1 MVGVH
6 PDGGSTGVGYGA
18 AGAEVETVHAGAQ
31 MAPVDP
37 AAVEGEHANPF
48 LTSCTRSAV
57 DWSDVAGERR
67 AQTQTVRVIGQR
79 SRLNDGHQTAE
90 QRKSSGKA
98 ARRRHHVTGVD
109 LLVANPQVQNLTFL
123 PILLVDFATVNRG
136 GRQHRCQR

>member
-67 AQTQTVRVIGQR
+67 AQTQTCVQPDMQISFKSCPNYVQIIQLLELLKFQMSLLSLITIIKTIQIQIVIIIFKFK
-79 SRLNDGHQTAE
+79 N
-90 QRKSSGKA
+90 
-98 ARRRHHVTGVD
+98 V
-109 LLVANPQVQNLTFL
+109 LL
-123 PILLVDFATVNRG
+123 
-136 GRQHRCQR
+136 